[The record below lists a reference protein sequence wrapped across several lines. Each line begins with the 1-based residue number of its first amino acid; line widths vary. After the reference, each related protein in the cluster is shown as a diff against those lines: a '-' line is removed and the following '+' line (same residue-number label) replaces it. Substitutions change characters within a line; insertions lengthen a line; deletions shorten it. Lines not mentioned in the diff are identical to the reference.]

1 MHKFVALLRAVNVG
15 GNAKAPSAALK
26 AAAEGIGLRAVQ
38 TVLQTGNLVFEAD
51 GKPEALEQR
60 LEQAFQDELGLE
72 TEVMVRSAAEW
83 SAIVAANPFPD
94 EAAGDPGRL
103 LVMVMKREPLAEGV
117 RALQAHPGPER
128 IEARGRELYVV
139 YPEGI
144 GRSKLNGAAGWKKL
158 GCQGTGRNWNTV
170 VKLAALLAAAR

>member
-15 GNAKAPSAALK
+15 GTAKAPSAALK
-26 AAAEGIGLRAVQ
+26 TAAEGIGLKAVQ
-38 TVLQTGNLVFEAD
+38 PVPQTGNLLFQAEAT
-51 GKPEALEQR
+51 PEVLEERLQQALLDQ
-60 LEQAFQDELGLE
+60 LGLT

-83 SAIVAANPFPD
+83 SAILKANPFPE
-94 EAAGDPGRL
+94 EAKADPSHL
-103 LVMVMKREPLAEGV
+103 LVMVMKREPLDEGV
-117 RALQAHPGPER
+117 KALQAHSGPET
-128 IEARGRELYVV
+128 IEPRGRELYIV

-170 VKLAALLAAAR
+170 LKLAALLS

>member
-15 GNAKAPSAALK
+15 GTSKAPSAALK
-26 AAAEGIGLRAVQ
+26 AAAEGIGLQAVQ

-51 GKPEALEQR
+51 AAPETLEKT
-60 LEQAFQDELGLE
+60 LEQAFLDALGLK

-83 SAIVAANPFPD
+83 AAVVAANPFPD
-94 EAAGDPGRL
+94 EAKSDPSHF

-117 RALQAHPGPER
+117 KALQAHPGPER
-128 IEARGRELYVV
+128 IEARGRQLYIV

-144 GRSKLNGAAGWKKL
+144 GRSKLNAASGWRKL

-170 VKLAALLAAAR
+170 QKLAALLA